1 MRSVRP
7 KPRQELPEWAKQRID
22 KLSAE
27 LEVAEARVKALKATL
42 STDPDP
48 LLVDVANAFLLA
60 DLASES
66 GQGQNLDR
74 IGRRSAETPMP
85 GADTRNARS
94 ARRKLRR
101 TIENAVQAFNN
112 AADHHWRTTS
122 EPVERVRC
130 RNTTCEVEGKRIP
143 RFVGPGNSIELIRC
157 PKCDSKLT
165 PA

>member
-112 AADHHWRTTS
+112 AADHQWRP
-122 EPVERVRC
+122 PVLSLPKVRC
-130 RNTTCEVEGKRIP
+130 VHAGCPYEGIAIP
-143 RFVGPGNSIELIRC
+143 KHVGPRNEIEISHCQNCGSQL
-157 PKCDSKLT
+157 SGL
-165 PA
+165 